1 MKNIEEKNNQPDS
14 QNKKV
19 SEKEIKKRL
28 VNEFARMS
36 GKNVK
41 IMSFNLNPFFI
52 IISVIIT
59 SLLIFSF
66 VKPNVDKGREIEINK
81 FLQNTKN
88 NEYSEIIAQDDG
100 KLIGIPKFI
109 EFTPKPLDYNSG
121 DITSKNSKKFKV
133 VTTSNDKLKE
143 INLDELISKLYFTDL
158 RTSLN
163 TIFRGK
169 ENISTL
175 IFGEDYIIAYT
186 GQNDNPDY
194 IVKNTS
200 KSDYELKVQEK
211 RGKAVKKEFN
221 EIDMTWAADQINTD
235 EFKKRFDGEI
245 YSNIW
250 ITEDAIISKI
260 DTNKVQED
268 FIKLDPSFSEDVAQL
283 FTNEG
288 ISLQSENVKF
298 TPKKISSIDFGLVIN
313 ILMFLVVGFLIISI
327 MRGINGSGS
336 KLMQF
341 GESKAKVFFGK
352 KPEVTFKDVAG
363 IDEAKEELNE
373 VVQFLRDPKKFMK
386 LGARIPKG
394 LLMVGSPGTGKTL
407 LARAIAGEAGVP
419 FFHTSGSE
427 FEEML
432 VGAGASR
439 VRDLF
444 SKAKKASPSLIFID
458 EIDAVARKRGTTMQS
473 SSTEQ
478 TLNQILVEMD
488 GFEKNVNVIVIA
500 ATNRPDVLDPA
511 ILRPGR
517 FDRRIVID
525 LPDLKGRE
533 DILKIHAKNKPLAS
547 DVDLKKVAKRTVG
560 YSGADLENV
569 LNEAAII
576 AAKENKME
584 ISYNDIEEAANRTTM
599 GRERKIQRDKEELM
613 KTAYHEAGHGIIAKL
628 SPKSDPVHRITIIS
642 RGMALGVMMQLP
654 EKDKY
659 SQSYVEL
666 ISRLQVMMGG
676 RAAEELMYG
685 KENVTSGA
693 SNDIEQATRMARKM
707 IKRFGFSDKLGK
719 VAYGE
724 SNELQYLGYGYG
736 EQKDYSEETS
746 RLIDNEVKDLIE
758 KAYANALELL
768 NKNKSL
774 LEKIA
779 ADLIEKEVLDG
790 DEFNKYFE

>member
-1 MKNIEEKNNQPDS
+1 MKNTA
-14 QNKKV
+14 KKPN
-19 SEKEIKKRL
+19 EKEIKKRL
-28 VNEFARMS
+28 VNEFSKMS
-36 GKNVK
+36 GSNVRV
-41 IMSFNLNPFFI
+41 MSFNLNPFVI
-52 IISVIIT
+52 IISILVVA
-59 SLLIFSF
+59 LLIFSF
-66 VKPNVDKGREIEINK
+66 AKPSAEMGREIEINK

-88 NEYSEIIAQDDG
+88 NSYSEIVVQDNG
-100 KLIGIPKFI
+100 KLIGSGKFLEVI
-109 EFTPKPLDYNSG
+109 EKPVDFNISNL
-121 DITSKNSKKFKV
+121 NSKANKDLKIADSEN
-133 VTTSNDKLKE
+133 TKLKE
-143 INLDELISKLYFTDL
+143 ISLDELMSKLYYPDL
-158 RTSLN
+158 RSSLSSVL
-163 TIFRGK
+163 FSK
-169 ENISTL
+169 EIIKSVVFADT
-175 IFGEDYIIAYT
+175 YILAYT
-186 GQNDNPDY
+186 EGEKSNDY
-194 IVKNTS
+194 IVKNVS
-200 KSDYELKVQEK
+200 RKDYDLKVLEQKGSSLKMEY
-211 RGKAVKKEFN
+211 N
-221 EIDMTWAADQINTD
+221 EVEMTWASKSIGID
-235 EFKKRFDGEI
+235 EFDERLNGKI

-250 ITEDAIISKI
+250 VFDNKIVAMVDKDKSVLEYIKVDA
-260 DTNKVQED
+260 T
-268 FIKLDPSFSEDVAQL
+268 FTEDVAQL
-283 FTNEG
+283 FSNEG
-288 ISLQSENVKF
+288 ISLQSDNVKF
-298 TPKKISSIDFGLVIN
+298 THRKTSNVDLGLILN
-313 ILMFLVVGFLIISI
+313 IVMMLFVGFVVISI
-327 MRGINGSGS
+327 LRGINGSGS
-336 KLMQF
+336 RLMQF

-373 VVQFLRDPKKFMK
+373 VVLFLRDSKRFMK

-394 LLMVGSPGTGKTL
+394 LLMVGPPGTGKTL

-444 SKAKKASPSLIFID
+444 AKAKKASPALIFID
-458 EIDAVARKRGTTMQS
+458 EIDAVARKRGTTLQS

-488 GFEKNVNVIVIA
+488 GFEKQTNVIVIA

-525 LPDLKGRE
+525 LPDIKGRE
-533 DILKIHAKNKPLAS
+533 DILKIHAKNKPLAAN
-547 DVDLKKVAKRTVG
+547 VDLKKVAKRTVG

-576 AAKENKME
+576 AAKEDKTE

-613 KTAYHEAGHGIIAKL
+613 KTAYHEAGHAIIAKL
-628 SPKSDPVHRITIIS
+628 SPKSDPVHRITIVS

-659 SQSYVEL
+659 SQSYTEM

-676 RAAEELMYG
+676 RAAEELIYG

-693 SNDIEQATRMARKM
+693 SNDIEQATKMARRM
-707 IKRFGFSDKLGK
+707 VKRFGFSDKLGK

-736 EQKDYSEETS
+736 EQKDYSEETA
-746 RLIDNEVKDLIE
+746 RFIDEEVKQLIE
-758 KAYANALELL
+758 KAYANAIDLL
-768 NKNKSL
+768 SKNKNILESISKDL
-774 LEKIA
+774 LEKEV
-779 ADLIEKEVLDG
+779 IEGEDF
-790 DEFNKYFE
+790 EKYFGKSDSAESK

>member
-1 MKNIEEKNNQPDS
+1 MKNLQQKNSGKDNQ
-14 QNKKV
+14 NV
-19 SEKEIKKRL
+19 NEKEIKKRL
-28 VNEFARMS
+28 VTEFSKMS
-36 GKNVK
+36 GKNVRV
-41 IMSFNLNPFFI
+41 MSFSLNPFVIVISI
-52 IISVIIT
+52 IIGG
-59 SLLIFSF
+59 LLLFSF
-66 VKPNVDKGREIEINK
+66 LRPNSDTGKEIEINK

-88 NEYSEIIAQDDG
+88 NEYSEIVVQDNG
-100 KLIGIPKFI
+100 KLIAMPKLI
-109 EFTPKPLDYNSG
+109 EIAPKPEDFDSG
-121 DITSKNSKKFKV
+121 KLGSTDPKKIKV
-133 VTTSNDKLKE
+133 ATFENQQLKE
-143 INLDELISKLYFTDL
+143 LTLDELVTKLFFTDL
-158 RTSLN
+158 KSSINSLFKSN
-163 TIFRGK
+163 
-169 ENISTL
+169 ENITTL
-175 IFGEDYIIAYT
+175 IFGTDYIIAYT
-186 GQNDNPDY
+186 GQNKNADY
-194 IVKNTS
+194 IVKGATRT
-200 KSDYELKVQEK
+200 DYELKTQQK
-211 RGKAVKKEFN
+211 RGLAVKKDFV
-221 EIDMTWAADQINTD
+221 EIDLAWA
-235 EFKKRFDGEI
+235 GENVEYSSFEQKLTGDI
-245 YSNIW
+245 YSNVW
-250 ITEDAIISKI
+250 VTDSQVISRIATSKLQQEYI
-260 DTNKVQED
+260 KV
-268 FIKLDPSFSEDVAQL
+268 DPSFSKDVAQL
-283 FTNEG
+283 FANEG
-288 ISLQSENVKF
+288 ISLQSDNIKF
-298 TPKKISSIDFGLVIN
+298 TPRKVNTIDFGLVVN
-313 ILMFLVVGFLIISI
+313 VLMFLVLGFLVISI
-327 MRGINGSGS
+327 LRGINGSGS
-336 KLMQF
+336 RLMQF
-341 GESKAKVFFGK
+341 GESKAKVFFGR

-373 VVQFLRDPKKFMK
+373 VVLFLRDPKRFMK

-394 LLMVGSPGTGKTL
+394 LLMVGPPGTGKTL

-444 SKAKKASPSLIFID
+444 AKAKKAAPSLIFID
-458 EIDAVARKRGTTMQS
+458 EVDAVARKRGTTLQS

-488 GFEKNVNVIVIA
+488 GFEKQTNVIVIA

-533 DILKIHAKNKPLAS
+533 DILKIHAKNKPFDK
-547 DVDLKKVAKRTVG
+547 DVDLHKVAKRTVG

-576 AAKENKME
+576 AAKDNKTA

-613 KTAYHEAGHGIIAKL
+613 KTAYHEAGHAIVAKL
-628 SPKSDPVHRITIIS
+628 SPKTDPVHRITIIS

-659 SQSYVEL
+659 SQSYTEL

-685 KENVTSGA
+685 KDNVTSGA
-693 SNDIEQATRMARKM
+693 SNDIEQATRMARRM
-707 IKRFGFSDKLGK
+707 VKRFGFSDKLGK

-736 EQKDYSEETS
+736 EQRDYSEETA
-746 RLIDNEVKDLIE
+746 RMIDEQVKELIE
-758 KAYANALELL
+758 KAYKNALELL
-768 NKNKSL
+768 SSNKDR
-774 LEKIA
+774 LEKISK
-779 ADLIEKEVLDG
+779 DLVEKEVIDG
-790 DEFNKYFE
+790 EEFNKYF